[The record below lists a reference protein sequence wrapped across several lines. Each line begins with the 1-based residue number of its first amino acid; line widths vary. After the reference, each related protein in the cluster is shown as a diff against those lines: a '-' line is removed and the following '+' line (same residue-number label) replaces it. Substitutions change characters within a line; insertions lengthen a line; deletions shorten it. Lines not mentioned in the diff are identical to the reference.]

1 LEINNRFRNICLI
14 SLVWL
19 SPVFGQLHQIS
30 LKDIFLYEIYDPVAI
45 ENICWLKGEEAF
57 LFAYDDTIQNDI
69 YRYDIQRQQQDLFY
83 TVGEF
88 EFDGAQLEIESFQI
102 NSIGTYLLIR
112 SAAKRIWRHS
122 RNGTYF
128 LVNLSDRNIIPLSLS
143 NTSLRNAKFSPDGRS
158 VAYVRNNDLYCFN
171 IDKAWER
178 RLTKDGSDDIIN
190 GQFGWVYEEEFES
203 ADGYRWSPDSKFIAF
218 WREDQTK
225 VKRFTLFNEMLTYPT
240 TRSFG
245 YPKVGETN
253 PTVKIGVVRIKN
265 RRTRWMETDPGY
277 ETYIPRIKWTEQ
289 PGQLAI
295 MRLNRSQNKLEVLIA
310 DTKSGRCRVIL
321 TDTDSCWVAVTDD
334 WRFLKDDSFLWT
346 SECSGFKHIY
356 HYSQSGELIRQL
368 TDGKWEITE
377 IIGLDEITGQLY
389 FTGKRDS
396 PLEQQLYTVSLSAG
410 ELIPLTAIPG
420 YHKINISDESHYFLD
435 YYSSTT
441 IPEAVQIVDISGNRI
456 ASLID
461 SQDSCWADLTL
472 TYPEFI
478 TVTTSDNG
486 TVLNGKITLPWDFNP
501 NNKYPVV
508 IFGYGGPGSQVVT
521 DRWGGRNYLWHQY
534 LCQQGY
540 ICFSI
545 DNRGTG
551 GRGKA
556 FKNLTYGDLGNWLV
570 HDQIEGVK
578 YLRSLPYVDADRIGI
593 WGWSGGGYMTA
604 MCLTEG
610 SEYFQV
616 GVAVAPVTDFR
627 LYDTI
632 WTERYMGLLAENAA
646 GYENAS
652 VFKYTDRF
660 KGKLL
665 LIHGTGDDNVH
676 PQNSLRLADAFVRK
690 GKFLDQYYYANKN
703 HSIRGKQT
711 TYNVYKRI
719 ADYFINNL

>member
-1 LEINNRFRNICLI
+1 MEINTRFRNIYLI

-19 SPVFGQLHQIS
+19 SMAFGQLHQIS
-30 LKDIFLYEIYDPVAI
+30 LEDIFLHEKYDPVAI
-45 ENICWLKGEEAF
+45 ENICWLNGEEAF
-57 LFAYDDTIQNDI
+57 LFAYKDTIRNDV
-69 YRYDIQRQQQDLFY
+69 YRYDIQQQQQDIYY
-83 TVGEF
+83 TVDEF
-88 EFDGAQLEIESFQI
+88 EFDGAQLEIESYQI

-112 SAAKRIWRHS
+112 SAAKRVWRHS

-128 LVNLSDRNIIPLSLS
+128 LVKLSDRNIIPLSLS

-171 IDKAWER
+171 IDKARER

-190 GQFGWVYEEEFES
+190 GQFGWVYEEEFGS

-218 WREDQTK
+218 WREDQTM
-225 VKRFTLFNEMLTYPT
+225 VKRFTLFNEMSTYPT

-265 RRTRWMETDPGY
+265 GRTRWLETALEY

-289 PGQLAI
+289 PGRLAI
-295 MRLNRSQNKLEVLIA
+295 MRLNRSQNRLEVLIA
-310 DTKSGRCRVIL
+310 DTKSGHCQVIL
-321 TDTDSCWVAVTDD
+321 TESDSCWVDVTDD
-334 WRFLKDDSFLWT
+334 WRFIKDGSFLWT
-346 SECSGFKHIY
+346 SERSGFRHIY
-356 HYSQSGELIRQL
+356 YYSESGELIRQL
-368 TDGKWEITE
+368 TDGKWEVTE
-377 IIGLDEITGQLY
+377 IIALDENAGRVY
-389 FTGKRDS
+389 FTGKLQS
-396 PLEQQLYTVSLSAG
+396 PLEQQFYSVPFG
-410 ELIPLTAIPG
+410 GGQPENLTASSG
-420 YHKINISDESHYFLD
+420 YHKVKVLKDSPYFID
-435 YYSSTT
+435 HYSSTT
-441 IPEAVQIVDISGNRI
+441 TPGMVYLVDSTGRELAVLV
-456 ASLID
+456 D
-461 SQDSCWADLTL
+461 SQVDLFTDFNL
-472 TYPEFI
+472 TYPELI
-478 TVTTSDNG
+478 TVNTSDG
-486 TVLNGKITLPWDFNP
+486 RAVLNAKVTLPADFDP
-501 NNKYPVV
+501 NSKYPVV

-578 YLRSLPYVDADRIGI
+578 YLRSLPYVDASRIGI

-610 SEYFQV
+610 SEYFRV

-632 WTERYMGLLAENAA
+632 WTERYMRLLAENTA

-652 VFKYTDRF
+652 VFKYIDRF
-660 KGKLL
+660 HGKLL

-676 PQNSLRLADAFVRK
+676 PQNSLRLADAFVQK

-711 TYNVYKRI
+711 TYNIYKRI